1 MMDRYFLKFI
11 TALFFLGTTNLAFAE
26 AYSGVMTKERQSTM
40 TVQEVFERLKEGNQ
54 RFLEGH
60 MKNRNLLSQANTSSA
75 GQFPVAVIL
84 SCMDARTP
92 PEIVFDQGIG
102 DTFATR
108 IAGNISNDDI
118 LGGMEFGTKLSGAKL
133 IVVIGHTSCGAVRGA
148 CQHAKLGHLT
158 GLLQKIQPAVAE
170 ASKKSKS
177 HDCSNAEFIDQI
189 AKDNVLMV
197 MKQIQARSPIIK
209 QLIAEGKVGIVGGMQ
224 DLSTGKVTFFEDASI
239 LLKH

>member
-1 MMDRYFLKFI
+1 MDRYFLKLI

-26 AYSGVMTKERQSTM
+26 AYSGVMTKERQSAM
-40 TVQEVFERLKEGNQ
+40 TAQEVFERLKEGNQ
-54 RFLEGH
+54 RFVDGR
-60 MKNRNLLSQANTSSA
+60 MKNRDLLSQANTSSA

-84 SCMDARTP
+84 NCMDSRTP
-92 PEIVFDQGIG
+92 PEAVFDQGIG
-102 DTFATR
+102 DTFVTR
-108 IAGNISNDDI
+108 VAGNIVNDDI

-148 CQHAKLGHLT
+148 CQQAKLGNLT
-158 GLLQKIQPAVAE
+158 GLLQKIKPAVSE

-177 HDCSNAEFIDQI
+177 HDCAQAEFIDEI

-239 LLKH
+239 LPKR